1 MRKIQLYNKA
11 FTLVEVLISITI
23 FSVIITS
30 IIWIYVISSDII
42 LKSDINRIMQ
52 ENLKNVSNTIA
63 EDIRKNGILGVS
75 ISSDSFDT
83 CNNNIFTNNYKV
95 WDKLCI
101 DNIWNNYY
109 LAIKNP
115 IWWDFIRTDA
125 SSCLSLNSHCV
136 IYYSNTLDSSKNW
149 PLTNSYVSVKDLKF
163 YFSEDNVA
171 KVTINI
177 ILQPSVKK
185 WVKAELIKE
194 SKIIFQT
201 TVSERPF

>member
-95 WDKLCI
+95 
-101 DNIWNNYY
+101 
-109 LAIKNP
+109 
-115 IWWDFIRTDA
+115 
-125 SSCLSLNSHCV
+125 
-136 IYYSNTLDSSKNW
+136 
-149 PLTNSYVSVKDLKF
+149 
-163 YFSEDNVA
+163 
-171 KVTINI
+171 
-177 ILQPSVKK
+177 
-185 WVKAELIKE
+185 
-194 SKIIFQT
+194 
-201 TVSERPF
+201 